1 MKKTLLLLSTLALA
15 LGAAADYLELEL
27 RPGEPAAVNHAAV
40 LRQVQFVG
48 GAANS
53 SGMSV
58 SLVRGAATNQLCTSL
73 SATAGKLSQT
83 ACTNA
88 LVALPGD
95 ALLLLPTNAAPA
107 RATAVLQR

>member
-1 MKKTLLLLSTLALA
+1 MKKTLLLLSITAIA
-15 LGAAADYLELEL
+15 LGAAADWLELEL

-53 SGMSV
+53 SGMTV
-58 SLVRGAATNQLCTSL
+58 SLVRGAATNQLCSAL
-73 SATAGKLSQT
+73 SATAGALSLA
-83 ACTNA
+83 ACTND